1 MFQSGGDRRRSKVLR
16 TGKPKRKQSGKSPRR
31 RNRSRRQRRVR
42 SRRAVKGR
50 KDKMLGHLPLGEEF
64 VVEEL
69 PKRVQARQLHAQRP
83 LGDMPRS
90 IAPRPRGSASTP
102 PPTPSSPPKFRVV
115 SPSKTSEP
123 QPEPSVQEGEPS
135 LPPPVAEGPAFMM
148 GDKSSVDEGTVE
160 RWLEANNIIARGTT
174 AYLIERILYRVESEG
189 LRPYDTTILDARG
202 KAFKTVL
209 LACRLEAIDVENVK
223 KLLRKAGT
231 RFPKEDP
238 DLDPIDRH
246 VALVRILL
254 SDSRGRAQLLKAE
267 LSPGRKG
274 LPTINKAHINA
285 ALSHLEAAHAGAE
298 KARGDWNMSTLNKLF
313 QTKSERSKK
322 FLIIKGILVGEE
334 DTSKPDL
341 LETYVDKNWVSI
353 DKFITAK

>member
-1 MFQSGGDRRRSKVLR
+1 M
-16 TGKPKRKQSGKSPRR
+16 
-31 RNRSRRQRRVR
+31 
-42 SRRAVKGR
+42 
-50 KDKMLGHLPLGEEF
+50 GE
-64 VVEEL
+64 
-69 PKRVQARQLHAQRP
+69 
-83 LGDMPRS
+83 
-90 IAPRPRGSASTP
+90 
-102 PPTPSSPPKFRVV
+102 
-115 SPSKTSEP
+115 
-123 QPEPSVQEGEPS
+123 
-135 LPPPVAEGPAFMM
+135 
-148 GDKSSVDEGTVE
+148 KSSVDEGQVE

-174 AYLIERILYRVESEG
+174 SYLIERLLYRVESEG

-223 KLLRKAGT
+223 RLLRKAGT

-267 LSPGRKG
+267 EKPDRKG

-334 DTSKPDL
+334 DASKPDL
-341 LETYVDKNWVSI
+341 LETYVDQNWVSI
-353 DKFITAK
+353 DKFIIA